1 MAETE
6 HLWVHSEGQHL
17 FPAAPL
23 QKLNQELPWE
33 LPICQPHL
41 CASED
46 HGGHVIDIK
55 SVWSSVFS
63 VFKNLKLQWD
73 NPLLFYKNVF

>member
-46 HGGHVIDIK
+46 LGTDPSISYAKAHGGQGGDSRQPAWLHQGQVLPD
-55 SVWSSVFS
+55 
-63 VFKNLKLQWD
+63 
-73 NPLLFYKNVF
+73 